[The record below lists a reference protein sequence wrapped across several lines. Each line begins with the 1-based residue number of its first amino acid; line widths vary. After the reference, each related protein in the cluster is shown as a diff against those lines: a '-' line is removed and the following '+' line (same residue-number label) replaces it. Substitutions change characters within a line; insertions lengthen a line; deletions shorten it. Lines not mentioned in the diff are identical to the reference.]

1 MKRIEKLIPLVVFA
15 SDVMPKVTTESERD
29 ATVIEWGDA
38 NPVAWKIVTQHK
50 SKAFGKNATIHMGW
64 SRGADHPAAII
75 DRLGTFMRDATN
87 EPAARL
93 HHWRARFTLEHYA
106 DKGFKG
112 GYFEQF
118 DGATVRGCLDL
129 DYTPETRDEVIERF
143 LAWCDT
149 TMRFPTREVRID
161 GKVIRKL
168 YPEARA

>member
-1 MKRIEKLIPLVVFA
+1 MKRIEKMIPLVVFA
-15 SDVMPKVTTESERD
+15 SEVMPKVTTESELD
-29 ATVIEWGDA
+29 AAVIEWGDA

-50 SKAFGKNATIHMGW
+50 SAPFGKNSSFHMGW

-75 DRLGTFMRDATN
+75 DRLGAFKRDAMG
-87 EPAARL
+87 EPASRL
-93 HHWRARFTLEHYA
+93 HHWRARFTLAHYV

-112 GYFEQF
+112 GMFEQF
-118 DGATVRGCLDL
+118 DGEYVRGCLEL
-129 DYTPETRDEVIERF
+129 DYTPATRDEVIARF